1 MQPFTHWNSL
11 LASIV
16 HIGEQFQVGLMNAQV
31 QPDRMWSK
39 RWGGKQ
45 NDRQVKL
52 QVDNGIHS
60 RSTIQDS
67 ILLTTF
73 GLRHRLVAT
82 SSVS

>member
-11 LASIV
+11 LAGIA

-52 QVDNGIHS
+52 QVDMVYIPVP
-60 RSTIQDS
+60 RYKIA
-67 ILLTTF
+67 F
-73 GLRHRLVAT
+73 C
-82 SSVS
+82 